1 MNELSLLP
9 VRIIAGIAL
18 AAWLGA
24 GVYLF
29 KNSERIFAA
38 DPDAPGETSGARHY
52 SRAQAWLVW
61 LLFAKLF
68 AFLAF
73 AL

>member
-1 MNELSLLP
+1 MNQLSLLP
-9 VRIIAGIAL
+9 IRIIAGIAL
-18 AAWLGA
+18 VAWLAA

-29 KNSERIFAA
+29 KNAERIFAA

-61 LLFAKLF
+61 LLIAKLF
-68 AFLAF
+68 LFLS
-73 AL
+73 LI

>member
-1 MNELSLLP
+1 MNQLSLFP
-9 VRIIAGIAL
+9 IRVMAGLAL
-18 AAWLGA
+18 LAWLAA

-29 KNSERIFAA
+29 KNQGRIFGS

-61 LLFAKLF
+61 ILVAKLF
-68 AFLAF
+68 AYLTF
-73 AL
+73 AI